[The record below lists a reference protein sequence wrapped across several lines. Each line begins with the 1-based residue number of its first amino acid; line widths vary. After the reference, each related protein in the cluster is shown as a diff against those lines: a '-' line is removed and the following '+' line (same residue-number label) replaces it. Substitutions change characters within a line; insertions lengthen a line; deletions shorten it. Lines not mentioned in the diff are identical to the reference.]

1 MSKPMRTIE
10 IDDEVFAYL
19 QRHGEPLVDSPNDVL
34 RRLLLNGG
42 TPPADPARRSGALMF
57 ILEAGLLQPG
67 DELEH
72 HQPRLRRTHKATVTA
87 DGWVELPDGRSFPQ
101 PSPALKAQTGSE
113 INGWGQYMHV
123 PSGRRLQDLRE
134 EASVPAAPEEDS

>member
-42 TPPADPARRSGALMF
+42 RPRP
-57 ILEAGLLQPG
+57 IQPG
-67 DELEH
+67 
-72 HQPRLRRTHKATVTA
+72 A
-87 DGWVELPDGRSFPQ
+87 
-101 PSPALKAQTGSE
+101 PA
-113 INGWGQYMHV
+113 
-123 PSGRRLQDLRE
+123 P
-134 EASVPAAPEEDS
+134 